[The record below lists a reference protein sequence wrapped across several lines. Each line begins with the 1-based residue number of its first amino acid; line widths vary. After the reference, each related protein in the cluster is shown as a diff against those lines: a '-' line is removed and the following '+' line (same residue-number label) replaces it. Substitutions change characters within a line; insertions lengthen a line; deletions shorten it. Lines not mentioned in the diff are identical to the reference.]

1 MELSFDIRGNL
12 KPYRKIS
19 ITLDEFEEIFV
30 KSFDEDSIRHEIFSQ
45 YQSYLSDF
53 QQSITKDFTQ
63 WIDGSFVTNKK
74 NPRDLDLVNLLDYQ
88 IVEENQEALNQNFLS
103 EGSMKKFGL
112 DTYVVRLYP
121 EDHKFHTR
129 TQSDLAYWNHWFG
142 FSKLN
147 RRRKRFSKGFLEIE
161 FKNKK

>member
-19 ITLDEFEEIFV
+19 ITLDKFEEIFV
-30 KSFDEDSIRHEIFSQ
+30 KSFDEDSTRREVFTQ
-45 YQSYLSDF
+45 YQSYLEYF
-53 QQSITKDFTQ
+53 QQSITTDFTQ
-63 WIDGSFVTNKK
+63 WIDGSFVSNKK
-74 NPRDLDLVNLLDYQ
+74 NPRDLDLVNLLDYR
-88 IVEENQEALNQNFLS
+88 IVEEKKEALYQNFLS
-103 EGSMKKFGL
+103 EGSMKEYGL
-112 DTYVVRLYP
+112 DAYVVRLYP
-121 EDHKFHTR
+121 EGHKFHTR
-129 TQSDLAYWNHWFG
+129 TQPDLAYWNHWFG